1 MENHEV
7 PLKGTAPQNPH
18 WEDDM
23 NTIQAAN
30 WLRTFYSRPGAEET
44 PGDDLGT
51 TYAIC
56 GGVILAAVLTATRS
70 PERLAELTG
79 LPVAFV
85 AVVIA
90 NLDHSRTWDSYHFHR
105 LCHVLRT
112 GIDQFEA
119 VDQALHALLEEF
131 WNHSKLPG
139 ATEILPALR
148 GTSLLFGK
156 QQAWIHQE
164 FLEELIG
171 PELVYGGSL
180 K

>member
-1 MENHEV
+1 MV
-7 PLKGTAPQNPH
+7 I
-18 WEDDM
+18 M
-23 NTIQAAN
+23 NTIQAAH

-51 TYAIC
+51 SFSLA
-56 GGVILAAVLTATRS
+56 GAVILGAILTATRS

-79 LPVAFV
+79 LPVAYV
-85 AVVIA
+85 AVAIA
-90 NLDHSRTWDSYHFHR
+90 NLDHSHTWDSYHFHH

-112 GIDQFEA
+112 GIDQFEEI
-119 VDQALHALLEEF
+119 DQALFGLLEDF

-156 QQAWIHQE
+156 QQDWVDQE

-171 PELVYGGSL
+171 PELVYGGEL
-180 K
+180 HEL